1 MEKTSARKYK
11 SYCRCTAVHTS
22 DDSMIAP
29 GTRRKLADQ
38 PRNKKPRAKTSSD
51 IGAATLKANS
61 SNSAAPLSRPD
72 FSRSVMKPGVA
83 SRPSER
89 DTTSQAITITINPAA
104 PSSSC
109 FQDGQYCA
117 K

>member
-38 PRNKKPRAKTSSD
+38 PRNKKPRARNLLARRAQIKKRGSQMLRGVHGFDTEDFAGVGYKD
-51 IGAATLKANS
+51 IV
-61 SNSAAPLSRPD
+61 SAWRAEMP
-72 FSRSVMKPGVA
+72 KPGLYA
-83 SRPSER
+83 R
-89 DTTSQAITITINPAA
+89 AA
-104 PSSSC
+104 
-109 FQDGQYCA
+109 
-117 K
+117 